1 MFEECLERV
10 RKTNECDKIYPPDR
24 SSEIRRGRIVESEYV
39 KGSKGGKD
47 SGKGGFKERR
57 CEAIRYSSKGS
68 DKNRKERKKAEIE
81 SEGVCVRE

>member
-68 DKNRKERKKAEIE
+68 DKNRKEKKRQKQR
-81 SEGVCVRE
+81 VRE